1 MNRDGTNTHL
11 YFAYGSNL
19 DREAMAHRCPDARPL
34 GPGTLEGWQLN
45 FQGVADIRPK
55 PRARTQGAL
64 WRISDRDLARL
75 DTYEGYPSLYGR
87 ERLPVRTPGGELLA
101 ITYVMRDEDG
111 YQGLPS
117 DVYLATIRRGYEQWS
132 LPLIALDFAVAKVE
146 DRFFDLGV
154 SRFEPDGPKRLRP
167 I

>member
-1 MNRDGTNTHL
+1 VKSHL

-19 DREAMAHRCPDARPL
+19 DRKAMAHRCPDAWPV
-34 GPGTLEGWQLN
+34 GPGTLEGWQLS
-45 FQGVADIRPK
+45 FQGVADIRPV

-64 WRISDRDLARL
+64 WRISKRDLARL

-87 ERLPVRTPGGELLA
+87 KRLPVLTRAGELLA
-101 ITYVMRDEDG
+101 ITYVMREEDG
-111 YQGLPS
+111 YLGLPS
-117 DVYLATIRRGYEQWS
+117 PGYLATIRGGYEQWG
-132 LPLIALDFAVAKVE
+132 LPRIALDFAVAKVE

-167 I
+167 A